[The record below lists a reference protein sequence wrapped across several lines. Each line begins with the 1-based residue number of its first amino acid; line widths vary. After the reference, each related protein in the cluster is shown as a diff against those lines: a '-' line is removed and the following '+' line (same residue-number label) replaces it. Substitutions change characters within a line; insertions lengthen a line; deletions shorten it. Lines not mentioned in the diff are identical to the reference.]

1 MQLKAKNLNIE
12 LIESDEDYNYY
23 KINDED
29 LIWLLFCTKDLLSQD
44 AEVVASGYLDHVLE
58 NILENIQNIDKAID
72 MINND

>member
-29 LIWLLFCTKDLLSQD
+29 LIWLLFCTKDLLTQD
-44 AEVVASGYLDHVLE
+44 AEAFASGYFKDH
-58 NILENIQNIDKAID
+58 ILENIQNIDKAITT
-72 MINND
+72 INND